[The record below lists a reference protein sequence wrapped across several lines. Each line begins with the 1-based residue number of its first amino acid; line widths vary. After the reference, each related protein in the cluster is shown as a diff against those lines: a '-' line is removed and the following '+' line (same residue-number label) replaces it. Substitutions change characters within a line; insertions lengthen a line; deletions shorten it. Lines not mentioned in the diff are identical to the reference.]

1 MNCLPLVTSPGK
13 AKQRATFVL
22 SSIGGR
28 RVRERERG
36 RMKRTEA
43 RLPSFLPPSLT
54 VPAAVEKEEEEEP
67 LPRVFSAGC
76 GEYE

>member
-1 MNCLPLVTSPGK
+1 
-13 AKQRATFVL
+13 
-22 SSIGGR
+22 
-28 RVRERERG
+28 
-36 RMKRTEA
+36 MKRTEA

-54 VPAAVEKEEEEEP
+54 VPAAVEKEEEEEEP

>member
-54 VPAAVEKEEEEEP
+54 VPAAVEKEEEEP